1 LLHDNFNL
9 SCSEVFNETV
19 KFAPFDTH
27 EFYIFFLFS
36 NTDFEIKLFANGID
50 SMELSCIDIFN
61 SEVKNWLRNENDAL
75 LEHIQPSGLSL
86 DVRFDAR
93 LSLF

>member
-1 LLHDNFNL
+1 
-9 SCSEVFNETV
+9 
-19 KFAPFDTH
+19 
-27 EFYIFFLFS
+27 
-36 NTDFEIKLFANGID
+36 
-50 SMELSCIDIFN
+50 MELSCIDIFN

-93 LSLF
+93 LSFF